1 MESVMGTLSW
11 NGQCSIAM
19 FDYLRLNNGIWS
31 SAGLKHY
38 HTKKNTSASDLVE
51 QVQAAQPVKIS
62 LWFQTRVSS
71 LNQWVGLTE
80 NLQDFPVFLIPLLVG
95 GVPTILKNCFVNG
108 RDDISYMKWKK
119 QIMFQSPPTR
129 RGLTGMFSQI
139 QPVLE
144 ILWIS
149 QLVPFP
155 RVFFMSSE
163 KRLPYEL
170 SHGE

>member
-1 MESVMGTLSW
+1 
-11 NGQCSIAM
+11 M

-95 GVPTILKNCFVNG
+95 GVPTILKKLFRQWEGWHLIYEMEKTNHV
-108 RDDISYMKWKK
+108 
-119 QIMFQSPPTR
+119 
-129 RGLTGMFSQI
+129 
-139 QPVLE
+139 PVTTN
-144 ILWIS
+144 S
-149 QLVPFP
+149 
-155 RVFFMSSE
+155 
-163 KRLPYEL
+163 
-170 SHGE
+170 